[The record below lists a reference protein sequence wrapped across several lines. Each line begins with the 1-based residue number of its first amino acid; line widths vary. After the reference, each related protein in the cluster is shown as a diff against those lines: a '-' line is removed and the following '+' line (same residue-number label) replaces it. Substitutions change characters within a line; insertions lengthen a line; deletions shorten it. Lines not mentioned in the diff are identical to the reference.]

1 LLNKKIEAVERGE
14 DVYDQKEN
22 LKNNNREVKVWE
34 KEKDKKSSQE

>member
-1 LLNKKIEAVERGE
+1 MLNKKIEAVERGE